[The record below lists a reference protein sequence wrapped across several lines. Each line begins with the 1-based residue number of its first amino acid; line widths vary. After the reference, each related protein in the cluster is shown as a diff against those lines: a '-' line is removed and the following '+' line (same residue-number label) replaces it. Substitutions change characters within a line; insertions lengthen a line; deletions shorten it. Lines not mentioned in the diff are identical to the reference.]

1 MHPNDH
7 FLIKLYRKC
16 RMADSANESTN
27 VLWFRPAQGDERY
40 PVAELLLTL
49 LPLAH
54 GQQQRACLVNTGP
67 VGETTGGDKRPPKPA
82 SAS

>member
-1 MHPNDH
+1 MV
-7 FLIKLYRKC
+7 
-16 RMADSANESTN
+16 DSANESIN
-27 VLWFRPAQGDERY
+27 VLWFLPAHGDERY

-54 GQQQRACLVNTGP
+54 GQQQRARSVNTGP
-67 VGETTGGDKRPPKPA
+67 VSETMGGDKRPPKPA